1 MILTN
6 IEKMTKIIGITG
18 SIGMGKS
25 TISSMLTKLGI
36 PVFDSDK
43 QVSKVL
49 EKNYKVI
56 TKIGLKWPHAVI
68 INNREIRVNKKVL
81 GDIIFSNLSDKI
93 FLEKLIHPILH
104 QERDLFIQQ
113 NINHSLIALD
123 VPLLFETKL
132 HKICDFIFLVNAKNE
147 IQMSRVLKRKNMT
160 HEKFDL
166 IKKNQLSNEERRKLS
181 SNIFVVST
189 DYGKVISFFIILG
202 YLFKILFFIKKGNQI

>member
-1 MILTN
+1 
-6 IEKMTKIIGITG
+6 MTKIIGITG

-25 TISSMLTKLGI
+25 TISSMLTKLRI

-49 EKNYKVI
+49 ENNRKII

-68 INNREIRVNKKVL
+68 INDLDLGVNKKVL
-81 GDIIFSNLSDKI
+81 GDISFSNLSDKI
-93 FLEKLIHPILH
+93 FLEKLIHPIIN

-113 NINHSLIALD
+113 NKNHSLIALD

-132 HKICDFIFLVNAKNE
+132 HKICDFIFLANAKSD

-166 IKKNQLSNEERRKLS
+166 IKKNQLSNEERKKLS

-189 DYGKVISFFIILG
+189 NYGKLVSLILILG
-202 YLFKILFFIKKGNQI
+202 CLFKILFLIRKGN

>member
-1 MILTN
+1 
-6 IEKMTKIIGITG
+6 MTKIIGITG

-49 EKNYKVI
+49 ENNSKII
-56 TKIGLKWPHAVI
+56 TKIGLKWPHAVN
-68 INNREIRVNKKVL
+68 INDREISVNRKVL

-104 QERDLFIQQ
+104 QKRDLFIQQ
-113 NINHSLIALD
+113 NINRSLVALD

-132 HKICDFIFLVNAKNE
+132 HKICDFIFLANAKSD

-166 IKKNQLSNEERRKLS
+166 IKKNQLSNEERKKLS

-189 DYGKVISFFIILG
+189 NYGKLVSLILILG
-202 YLFKILFFIKKGNQI
+202 CLFKILFLIRKGN

>member
-1 MILTN
+1 
-6 IEKMTKIIGITG
+6 MTKIIGITG

-49 EKNYKVI
+49 ENNRKII
-56 TKIGLKWPHAVI
+56 TKVGLKWPHAVI
-68 INNREIRVNKKVL
+68 INDREVSVNRKVL

-93 FLEKLIHPILH
+93 FLEKLIHPIIN
-104 QERDLFIQQ
+104 QERDLFIQK

-123 VPLLFETKL
+123 VPLLFETQL
-132 HKICDFIFLVNAKNE
+132 HKICDFIFLANAKSD
-147 IQMSRVLKRKNMT
+147 IQKTRVLKRKNMT
-160 HEKFDL
+160 HKKFDL
-166 IKKNQLSNEERRKLS
+166 IKKNQLSNVERKKLS

-189 DYGKVISFFIILG
+189 NYGKFVSLIIILG
-202 YLFKILFFIKKGNQI
+202 CLFKILFLIRKGN

>member
-1 MILTN
+1 
-6 IEKMTKIIGITG
+6 MTKIIGITG

-25 TISSMLTKLGI
+25 TISSMLTKLRI

-49 EKNYKVI
+49 ENNRKII
-56 TKIGLKWPHAVI
+56 TKIGLKWPDAVI
-68 INNREIRVNKKVL
+68 INDREISVNKKVL

-93 FLEKLIHPILH
+93 FLEKLIHPIIN

-113 NINHSLIALD
+113 NKNHSLIALD

-132 HKICDFIFLVNAKNE
+132 HNICDFIFLANAKNE

-166 IKKNQLSNEERRKLS
+166 IKKNQLSNGERKKLS
-181 SNIFVVST
+181 TNIFIVST
-189 DYGKVISFFIILG
+189 NYGRVVTFILILG
-202 YLFKILFFIKKGNQI
+202 YLFKVLFLIKKGN

>member
-1 MILTN
+1 
-6 IEKMTKIIGITG
+6 MTKIIGITG

-25 TISSMLTKLGI
+25 TISSMLTKLRI

-49 EKNYKVI
+49 ENNRKI
-56 TKIGLKWPHAVI
+56 STKIGLKWPHAVI
-68 INNREIRVNKKVL
+68 INDRDMSVNKKVL

-93 FLEKLIHPILH
+93 FLEKLIHPIIN

-132 HKICDFIFLVNAKNE
+132 HKICDFIFLANAKSD

-166 IKKNQLSNEERRKLS
+166 IKKNQLSNEERKKLS

-189 DYGKVISFFIILG
+189 NYGKLVSLIIILG
-202 YLFKILFFIKKGNQI
+202 CLFKILFLIRKGN

>member
-1 MILTN
+1 
-6 IEKMTKIIGITG
+6 MTKIIGITG

-49 EKNYKVI
+49 EKNRKII
-56 TKIGLKWPHAVI
+56 TEIGLKWPHSVI
-68 INNREIRVNKKVL
+68 INDCENDREISINKKVL

-93 FLEKLIHPILH
+93 FLEKLIHPIIN
-104 QERDLFIQQ
+104 QERDSFIQQ

-132 HKICDFIFLVNAKNE
+132 HKICDFIFLANAKNE

-166 IKKNQLSNEERRKLS
+166 IKKNQLSNEERKKLS
-181 SNIFVVST
+181 TNIFVVST
-189 DYGKVISFFIILG
+189 DYGKLVTFILILG
-202 YLFKILFFIKKGNQI
+202 YLFKFLFLIRKGN

>member
-1 MILTN
+1 
-6 IEKMTKIIGITG
+6 MTKIIGITG

-25 TISSMLTKLGI
+25 TISSMLIKLGI

-43 QVSKVL
+43 QVSKIL
-49 EKNYKVI
+49 ENNKNII
-56 TKIGLKWPHAVI
+56 TKIGLKWPHAVN
-68 INNREIRVNKKVL
+68 INNHEMSVNKKVL
-81 GDIIFSNLSDKI
+81 GDIVFSNLSDKI

-113 NINHSLIALD
+113 NINYSLIALD

-132 HKICDFIFLVNAKNE
+132 HKICDFIFLANAKHE

-166 IKKNQLSNEERRKLS
+166 IKKNQLSNEQRKKFN

-189 DYGKVISFFIILG
+189 DYGKVISFIIILG
-202 YLFKILFFIKKGNQI
+202 YLFKVLFFNIER

>member
-1 MILTN
+1 
-6 IEKMTKIIGITG
+6 MTKIIGITG

-25 TISSMLTKLGI
+25 TISYMLAKLGI

-49 EKNYKVI
+49 ENNRKII

-68 INNREIRVNKKVL
+68 INDREISVNRKVL

-93 FLEKLIHPILH
+93 FLERLIHPIIN

-132 HKICDFIFLVNAKNE
+132 HKICDFIFLANAKSD

-166 IKKNQLSNEERRKLS
+166 IKKNQLSNEERKKLS
-181 SNIFVVST
+181 TNFFVVST
-189 DYGKVISFFIILG
+189 DYGKIVTFILILG
-202 YLFKILFFIKKGNQI
+202 YLFKIFFLITKGN

>member
-1 MILTN
+1 
-6 IEKMTKIIGITG
+6 MTKIIGITG

-49 EKNYKVI
+49 ENNRKII
-56 TKIGLKWPHAVI
+56 TKIGLKWPDAVI
-68 INNREIRVNKKVL
+68 INDREISVNKKVL

-93 FLEKLIHPILH
+93 FLEKLIHPIIN
-104 QERDLFIQQ
+104 QERNLFIQQ

-132 HKICDFIFLVNAKNE
+132 HEICDFIFLVNAKSDT
-147 IQMSRVLKRKNMT
+147 QMSRVLKRKNMT
-160 HEKFDL
+160 HEKFNL
-166 IKKNQLSNEERRKLS
+166 IKKNQLSNEERKKLS
-181 SNIFVVST
+181 SNIFVIST
-189 DYGKVISFFIILG
+189 NYGKLVSLIIILG
-202 YLFKILFFIKKGNQI
+202 CLFKILFLKRKGN

>member
-1 MILTN
+1 
-6 IEKMTKIIGITG
+6 MTKIIGITG

-25 TISSMLTKLGI
+25 TISYMLAKLGI

-49 EKNYKVI
+49 ENNRKII

-68 INNREIRVNKKVL
+68 INDREISVNRKVL

-93 FLEKLIHPILH
+93 FLERLIHPIIN

-132 HKICDFIFLVNAKNE
+132 HKICDFIFLANAKSD

-166 IKKNQLSNEERRKLS
+166 IKKNQLSNEERKKLS
-181 SNIFVVST
+181 TNVFVVST
-189 DYGKVISFFIILG
+189 DYGRIVTFILILG
-202 YLFKILFFIKKGNQI
+202 YLFKVLFLIKKGN

>member
-1 MILTN
+1 
-6 IEKMTKIIGITG
+6 MTKIIGITG

-49 EKNYKVI
+49 ENNSKII
-56 TKIGLKWPHAVI
+56 TKIGLKWPHAVN
-68 INNREIRVNKKVL
+68 INDREISVNKKVL

-93 FLEKLIHPILH
+93 FLEKLIHPIIN

-113 NINHSLIALD
+113 NKNHSLIALD

-132 HKICDFIFLVNAKNE
+132 HNICDFILLANAKNE

-166 IKKNQLSNEERRKLS
+166 IKKNQLSNGERKKLS
-181 SNIFVVST
+181 TNIFIVST
-189 DYGKVISFFIILG
+189 NYGRVVTFILILG
-202 YLFKILFFIKKGNQI
+202 YLFKVLFLIKKGN

>member
-1 MILTN
+1 
-6 IEKMTKIIGITG
+6 MTKIIGITG

-25 TISSMLTKLGI
+25 TISYMLTKLGI

-49 EKNYKVI
+49 ENNSNIIK
-56 TKIGLKWPHAVI
+56 KIGLKWPHAVI
-68 INNREIRVNKKVL
+68 INNRQKKVNKKVL
-81 GDIIFSNLSDKI
+81 GDIVFSNLSDKI
-93 FLEKLIHPILH
+93 FLENLIHPIVH
-104 QERDLFIQQ
+104 QERNLFIQE
-113 NINHSLIALD
+113 NNRNSLIALD

-132 HKICDFIFLVNAKNE
+132 HKICDFIFLANAKSD

-166 IKKNQLSNEERRKLS
+166 IKKNQLSNEERKKLS

-189 DYGKVISFFIILG
+189 NYGKLVSLILILG
-202 YLFKILFFIKKGNQI
+202 CLFKILFLIRKGN

>member
-1 MILTN
+1 
-6 IEKMTKIIGITG
+6 MTKIIGITG

-25 TISSMLTKLGI
+25 TISYMLTKLGI

-49 EKNYKVI
+49 ENNSKII
-56 TKIGLKWPHAVI
+56 TKIGLKWPQAVI
-68 INNREIRVNKKVL
+68 INDRKISVNRKVL

-93 FLEKLIHPILH
+93 FLEKLIHPIIN

-132 HKICDFIFLVNAKNE
+132 HKICDFIFLANAKSD

-166 IKKNQLSNEERRKLS
+166 IKKNQLSNEERKKLS

-189 DYGKVISFFIILG
+189 NYGKLVSLILILG
-202 YLFKILFFIKKGNQI
+202 CLFKILFLIRKGN

>member
-1 MILTN
+1 
-6 IEKMTKIIGITG
+6 MTKIIGITG

-49 EKNYKVI
+49 ENNSKII

-68 INNREIRVNKKVL
+68 INDREISVNRKVL
-81 GDIIFSNLSDKI
+81 GDIIFSNLSDRT
-93 FLEKLIHPILH
+93 FLEKLIHPIIN
-104 QERDLFIQQ
+104 QERDSFIQQ

-132 HKICDFIFLVNAKNE
+132 HEICDFIFLVNAKSDT
-147 IQMSRVLKRKNMT
+147 QMSRV
-160 HEKFDL
+160 
-166 IKKNQLSNEERRKLS
+166 
-181 SNIFVVST
+181 
-189 DYGKVISFFIILG
+189 
-202 YLFKILFFIKKGNQI
+202 

>member
-1 MILTN
+1 
-6 IEKMTKIIGITG
+6 MTKIIGITG

-25 TISSMLTKLGI
+25 TISYMLTKLGV

-49 EKNYKVI
+49 ENNSNIIK
-56 TKIGLKWPHAVI
+56 KIGLKWPHAVI
-68 INNREIRVNKKVL
+68 INNHEKSVDRKVL

-93 FLEKLIHPILH
+93 FLEKLIHPIIN

-132 HKICDFIFLVNAKNE
+132 HKICDFIFLANAKSD

-166 IKKNQLSNEERRKLS
+166 IKKNQLRNEERKKLS

-189 DYGKVISFFIILG
+189 NYGKLVSFIIVLG
-202 YLFKILFFIKKGNQI
+202 YLFKVLFLTKKGD

>member
-1 MILTN
+1 
-6 IEKMTKIIGITG
+6 MTKIIGITG

-25 TISSMLTKLGI
+25 TISSMLTKLRI

-49 EKNYKVI
+49 ENNRKII

-68 INNREIRVNKKVL
+68 INSREISVNRKVL

-93 FLEKLIHPILH
+93 FLERLIHPIIN

-132 HKICDFIFLVNAKNE
+132 HKICDFIFLANAKSD

-166 IKKNQLSNEERRKLS
+166 IKKNQLSNEERKKLS

-189 DYGKVISFFIILG
+189 NYGKLVSFIIILG
-202 YLFKILFFIKKGNQI
+202 CLFKILFLIRKGN

>member
-1 MILTN
+1 
-6 IEKMTKIIGITG
+6 MTKIIGITG

-25 TISSMLTKLGI
+25 TISYMLTKLGV

-49 EKNYKVI
+49 ENNSNIIK
-56 TKIGLKWPHAVI
+56 KIGLKWPHAVI
-68 INNREIRVNKKVL
+68 INNHEKSVDRKVL

-93 FLEKLIHPILH
+93 FLEKLIHPILN
-104 QERDLFIQQ
+104 QKRDLFIQQ
-113 NINHSLIALD
+113 NINRSLVALD

-132 HKICDFIFLVNAKNE
+132 HKICDFIFLANAE
-147 IQMSRVLKRKNMT
+147 SDIQMSRVLKRKNMT

-166 IKKNQLSNEERRKLS
+166 IKKNQLSNEERKKLS

-189 DYGKVISFFIILG
+189 NYGKLVSFIIILG
-202 YLFKILFFIKKGNQI
+202 CLFKILFLIRKGN

>member
-1 MILTN
+1 
-6 IEKMTKIIGITG
+6 MTKIIGITG

-49 EKNYKVI
+49 ENNRKII
-56 TKIGLKWPHAVI
+56 TKIGLKWPDAVI
-68 INNREIRVNKKVL
+68 INDREISVNKKVL

-93 FLEKLIHPILH
+93 FLEKLIHPIIN
-104 QERDLFIQQ
+104 QERNLFIQQ

-132 HKICDFIFLVNAKNE
+132 HKICDFIFLANAKSD

-166 IKKNQLSNEERRKLS
+166 IKKNQLSNEERKKLS

-189 DYGKVISFFIILG
+189 NYGKLVSLILILG
-202 YLFKILFFIKKGNQI
+202 CLFKILFLIRKGN

>member
-1 MILTN
+1 
-6 IEKMTKIIGITG
+6 MTKIIGITG

-25 TISSMLTKLGI
+25 TISYMLTKLGV

-43 QVSKVL
+43 QVSNVL
-49 EKNYKVI
+49 ENNSNIIK
-56 TKIGLKWPHAVI
+56 KIGLKWPHAVI
-68 INNREIRVNKKVL
+68 INNHEKSVDRKVL

-104 QERDLFIQQ
+104 QKRDLFIKQ
-113 NINHSLIALD
+113 NINCSLVALD

-132 HKICDFIFLVNAKNE
+132 HKICDFIFLANAKND

-166 IKKNQLSNEERRKLS
+166 IKKNQLSNEERKKLS
-181 SNIFVVST
+181 SNIFVIST
-189 DYGKVISFFIILG
+189 NYGKLVSLIIILG
-202 YLFKILFFIKKGNQI
+202 CLFKILFLIRKGN

>member
-1 MILTN
+1 
-6 IEKMTKIIGITG
+6 MTKIIGITG

-25 TISSMLTKLGI
+25 TISSMLTKLRI

-49 EKNYKVI
+49 ENNRKII
-56 TKIGLKWPHAVI
+56 TKIGIKWPDAVI
-68 INNREIRVNKKVL
+68 IKDREISVNKKVL

-93 FLEKLIHPILH
+93 FLEKLIHPIIN
-104 QERDLFIQQ
+104 QERNLFIQQ

-132 HKICDFIFLVNAKNE
+132 HKICDFIFLANAKSD

-160 HEKFDL
+160 HEKFNL
-166 IKKNQLSNEERRKLS
+166 IKKNQLSNEERKKLS

-189 DYGKVISFFIILG
+189 NYGKLVSLILILG
-202 YLFKILFFIKKGNQI
+202 CLFKILFLIRKGN

>member
-1 MILTN
+1 
-6 IEKMTKIIGITG
+6 MTKIIGITG

-25 TISSMLTKLGI
+25 TISYMLTKLGI

-49 EKNYKVI
+49 ENNSNII
-56 TKIGLKWPHAVI
+56 TKIGLKWPQAVI
-68 INNREIRVNKKVL
+68 INNLEKSVNKKVL

-104 QERDLFIQQ
+104 QKRDLFIQQ
-113 NINHSLIALD
+113 NTNRFLVALD

-132 HKICDFIFLVNAKNE
+132 HKICDFIFLANAKNE

-166 IKKNQLSNEERRKLS
+166 IKKNQLSNEERKKLS
-181 SNIFVVST
+181 TNIFVVST
-189 DYGKVISFFIILG
+189 DYGKVVTFILILG
-202 YLFKILFFIKKGNQI
+202 YLFKFLFLIKKDN

>member
-1 MILTN
+1 
-6 IEKMTKIIGITG
+6 MTKIIGITG

-25 TISSMLTKLGI
+25 TISYMLAKLGI

-49 EKNYKVI
+49 ENNRKII

-68 INNREIRVNKKVL
+68 INDREISVNRKVL

-93 FLEKLIHPILH
+93 FLERLIHPIIN

-132 HKICDFIFLVNAKNE
+132 HKICDFIFLANAKSD

-166 IKKNQLSNEERRKLS
+166 IKKNQLSNEERKKLS
-181 SNIFVVST
+181 TNFFVVST
-189 DYGKVISFFIILG
+189 DYGRIVTFILILG
-202 YLFKILFFIKKGNQI
+202 YLFKIFFLITKGN

>member
-1 MILTN
+1 
-6 IEKMTKIIGITG
+6 MTKIIGITG

-49 EKNYKVI
+49 ENNRKII
-56 TKIGLKWPHAVI
+56 TKIGLKWPDAVI
-68 INNREIRVNKKVL
+68 INDREISVNKKVL

-93 FLEKLIHPILH
+93 FLEKLIHPIIN
-104 QERDLFIQQ
+104 QERNLFIQQ

-132 HKICDFIFLVNAKNE
+132 HKICDFIFLANAKSD

-160 HEKFDL
+160 HEKFEL
-166 IKKNQLSNEERRKLS
+166 IKKNQLSNEERKKLS

-189 DYGKVISFFIILG
+189 NYGKLVSLIIVLG
-202 YLFKILFFIKKGNQI
+202 CLLKILFLIRKGN

>member
-1 MILTN
+1 
-6 IEKMTKIIGITG
+6 MTKIIGITG

-49 EKNYKVI
+49 ENNSKII
-56 TKIGLKWPHAVI
+56 TKIGLKWPHAVN
-68 INNREIRVNKKVL
+68 INDREISVNKKVL

-93 FLEKLIHPILH
+93 FLEKLIHPIIN

-113 NINHSLIALD
+113 NKNHSLIALD

-132 HKICDFIFLVNAKNE
+132 HNICDFIFLANAKNE

-202 YLFKILFFIKKGNQI
+202 YLSKILFFIKKGN